1 MIQSGLRS
9 GRSVDPSNYVTISF
23 THPLD
28 RDDVRYIVQTST
40 DLADW
45 QADAILVSEIHNT
58 ADGTVTLTYR
68 TAQPITAE
76 QRRSVRLKIE
86 MRVP

>member
-1 MIQSGLRS
+1 M
-9 GRSVDPSNYVTISF
+9 TISF

-28 RDDVRYIVQTST
+28 RDDVRYIVQTSP
-40 DLADW
+40 DLSTW
-45 QADAILVSEIHNT
+45 TADAVLLSEVHNT
-58 ADGTVTLTYR
+58 ADVTVTVTVTYR

-86 MRVP
+86 ARAP